1 LAYARRLGPLPGVA
15 GLFNGPGG
23 NHEMMAEAS
32 MEDSGAMPF
41 RYGGF
46 WRRVAAALI
55 DAVVINAAMLLLS
68 LVLPIY
74 ENAGPGGF
82 SMPDSAAG
90 VGAELEYTSLGT
102 LIVIVG
108 AWLYVAFLESGRRQA
123 TLGKMAL
130 SLQVVDIDGDR
141 INFAQATGR
150 FFGKFLSGLL
160 LMIGFV
166 MVAFTRRKQGLHD
179 ILAKTLVIRRSWR

>member
-1 LAYARRLGPLPGVA
+1 
-15 GLFNGPGG
+15 
-23 NHEMMAEAS
+23 
-32 MEDSGAMPF
+32 
-41 RYGGF
+41 
-46 WRRVAAALI
+46 
-55 DAVVINAAMLLLS
+55 
-68 LVLPIY
+68 
-74 ENAGPGGF
+74 
-82 SMPDSAAG
+82 
-90 VGAELEYTSLGT
+90 
-102 LIVIVG
+102 
-108 AWLYVAFLESGRRQA
+108 
-123 TLGKMAL
+123 MAL